1 MRYGIRQ
8 RAEFP
13 LARLE
18 RGLGVFAFGDLL
30 SRDVDTHDLTIGA
43 AQRVPVC
50 DPQAFADL
58 ISALAGDLNAGHR
71 LARFHNRPD
80 DVFDG
85 VGQSR
90 HALAYRT
97 SDMCLDRQAAYFSE
111 ALVDPQIAAVGRQEC
126 KANRRCVIDQLKGG
140 LLREW

>member
-1 MRYGIRQ
+1 MNVRIVVPMTVKPEYLAAGFGHPDELRYGIRQ

-30 SRDVDTHDLTIGA
+30 GRDVDTHDLTIGA

-50 DPQAFADL
+50 HPQAFADL

-85 VGQSR
+85 SR
-90 HALAYRT
+90 PKPART
-97 SDMCLDRQAAYFSE
+97 RVPNVRY
-111 ALVDPQIAAVGRQEC
+111 VPRPTGRIFQ
-126 KANRRCVIDQLKGG
+126 
-140 LLREW
+140 